1 MTESKSEIQSTFQ
14 KISRR
19 YDWHMRC
26 YNLVG
31 LRIGDYRRHA
41 VELLNL
47 KQGDRVVDLGCGTG
61 LSFPHIMERISPEGH
76 LTGVD
81 MTAGMLACA
90 RERCDRAGWH
100 NVELVQSE
108 IASYDFPQGIDAVIS
123 TGVMGYISEYGRVI
137 QNAARALAP
146 GGRLVILDAKQPDAW
161 PPWLFQLL
169 FKIKKPLGL
178 GIEYFDNRPWE
189 LVERYFQET
198 AFEKRYGGWVYFS
211 TGSKPAP
218 SP

>member
-1 MTESKSEIQSTFQ
+1 MIDPKNEIQSTYQ

-19 YDWHMRC
+19 YDWHMRA

-31 LRIGDYRRHA
+31 LRIGEYRRHA
-41 VELLNL
+41 VDLLNL

-61 LSFPHIMERISPEGH
+61 LSFPAIMERIGPNGR

-90 RERCDRAGWH
+90 RERCDRAGWN
-100 NVELVQSE
+100 NVELVQSVIGCYE
-108 IASYDFPQGIDAVIS
+108 FPDKVDAVIS
-123 TGVMGYISEYGRVI
+123 TGVMGYVPEYDRVI
-137 QNAARALAP
+137 QNAAQALTP
-146 GGRLVILDAKQPDAW
+146 GGRLVTVDAKQPDSW
-161 PPWLFQLL
+161 PPWLFKLL

-178 GIEYFDNRPWE
+178 SIEFFDHHPWE
-189 LVERYFQET
+189 AVERHFPKT

-211 TGSKPAP
+211 IGFKTS
-218 SP
+218 S